1 MQIKTIMRYH
11 LTLVRMAIAK
21 KNLQRINVGQG
32 MGKRESPYTVGR
44 DAKYAATVEDSIEVP

>member
-1 MQIKTIMRYH
+1 MRYH